1 LGLKKLLSTCIS
13 TYKEITRS
21 LFYAQIFSEKVVTA
35 SQNVNEMFEEIF
47 GETEDDFLSKILR
60 KFSKFYLFFIFSPP

>member
-13 TYKEITRS
+13 THKEITRS

-35 SQNVNEMFEEIF
+35 SLSLNEMFEETF
-47 GETEDDFLSKILR
+47 GETEDDFLRKFLRIFSKI
-60 KFSKFYLFFIFSPP
+60 YPFFFFPPP